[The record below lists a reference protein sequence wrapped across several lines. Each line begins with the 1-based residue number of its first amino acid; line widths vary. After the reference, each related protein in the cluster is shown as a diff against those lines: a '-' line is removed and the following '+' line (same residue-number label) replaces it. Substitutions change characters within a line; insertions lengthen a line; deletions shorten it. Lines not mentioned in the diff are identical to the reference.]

1 MPDAKEIIS
10 RRADFLRLKL
20 KAEPKAAK
28 AYFSNKGF
36 QVEVNDLAVLA
47 EAVGKVFVQNDYVSG
62 LIGRLGNFDIRRMLK
77 LAERVF
83 LSPEIGIDDIIRS
96 SLAGPA
102 WSPTGTARIGRL

>member
-1 MPDAKEIIS
+1 VPDAKEIIS